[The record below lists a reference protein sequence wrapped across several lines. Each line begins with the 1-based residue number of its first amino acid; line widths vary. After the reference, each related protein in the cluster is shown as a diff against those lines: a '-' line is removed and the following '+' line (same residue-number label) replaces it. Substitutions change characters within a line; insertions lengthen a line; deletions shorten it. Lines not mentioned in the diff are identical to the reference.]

1 MTEWYDSYIW
11 NFYYFKSD
19 FQVVISFSI
28 YLEVCYLIWQ
38 VRASTEKC
46 YMCVFLTIRHQH
58 ECLLHTPGIWLF
70 SNKNS
75 EPWAIQLL
83 LLYIFVMLTI
93 NTKLNCLHLVIL
105 LIGVVSICVGCA
117 RIWDMLLWVMKQM
130 APSVKQRKPTSH
142 MWARCGPAFLLLP
155 AHRLI
160 NGETYN
166 TYLVA
171 LLKRL
176 CSYVFP
182 HPNITNS

>member
-28 YLEVCYLIWQ
+28 YLEACYLIWQ

-117 RIWDMLLWVMKQM
+117 RIWDMLLWVMK
-130 APSVKQRKPTSH
+130 
-142 MWARCGPAFLLLP
+142 WAGRWLLLLSRESPPATCGPGVAQPFFSCLLTVSLTERRTI
-155 AHRLI
+155 H
-160 NGETYN
+160 TC
-166 TYLVA
+166 
-171 LLKRL
+171 LL
-176 CSYVFP
+176 C
-182 HPNITNS
+182 